1 MLCSYAARRPQSPG
15 ETLISLYAHLR
26 VLRSPSIGASA
37 IHPLWPFIRLRFWE
51 ARYIR
56 RSDELISVNMLL
68 LDSKATLMPVTI
80 AVQSWWKLNVGYNSC
95 LGNELSWKLE
105 NAIEALQETMHQDY
119 SVVMRLQR
127 ESLGVSVLSKNH
139 VPTKRAHYLAV
150 EKALEMVVLAQ
161 LHFMRDFSKGIKL
174 GVCSETL
181 AATRPRAASTACDM
195 EIECDLLTSPKDDL
209 EFSTVQENIR
219 GNFSLIDLHISNIL
233 STVSLNFDSLTSVL
247 THVLLSYSFKVVVKP
262 QKAVRKLARVQHLY
276 SELTGKL
283 RREDDEFDVFATL
296 HPIPVVCG
304 LPA

>member
-1 MLCSYAARRPQSPG
+1 M
-15 ETLISLYAHLR
+15 
-26 VLRSPSIGASA
+26 
-37 IHPLWPFIRLRFWE
+37 
-51 ARYIR
+51 R
-56 RSDELISVNMLL
+56 RSDEIISVNMLL

-80 AVQSWWKLNVGYNSC
+80 VVQSWWKLNVGYNSC

-161 LHFMRDFSKGIKL
+161 VKGMMLINSDCNHLVHKIYREHSMVC
-174 GVCSETL
+174 VCSETL

-219 GNFSLIDLHISNIL
+219 GNFSLIDLHISNLL
-233 STVSLNFDSLTSVL
+233 ST
-247 THVLLSYSFKVVVKP
+247 VVVKP